1 MYKKELFIAIV
12 LSGVAIY
19 ALVSFLLLSWIVYLV
34 SLSYWDFTTF
44 AWFVFSEG
52 MIFGIIGWIAASYWK
67 YNEYLKKKK
76 EYEEEYNRQ
85 LEKYEQEYKEVS
97 DFNTSIDLELESRIK
112 EVLVNNADW
121 EVEISLKYGNNI

>member
-1 MYKKELFIAIV
+1 
-12 LSGVAIY
+12 
-19 ALVSFLLLSWIVYLV
+19 
-34 SLSYWDFTTF
+34 
-44 AWFVFSEG
+44 

-97 DFNTSIDLELESRIK
+97 DFNSSIDLELESRIK